1 MLCFEPDV
9 AGEGVVLASSSLDV
23 ANLVSGI
30 QNLGI
35 PSRALQGPLL
45 RGVYFWQGISGSVG
59 TRPQTDQGTGQ
70 DFLQNL
76 EALFLTISRNFAFSI
91 FRLSFR
97 KVDLVHNDV
106 ITLYIITT

>member
-1 MLCFEPDV
+1 MYFQSRFEAEMFKGRHLLCFEPDV

-76 EALFLTISRNFAFSI
+76 EI
-91 FRLSFR
+91 FQ
-97 KVDLVHNDV
+97 NN
-106 ITLYIITT
+106 IIRD